1 MIRAGAGNITG
12 MHIGT
17 LNKSI
22 PGSSPGQAL
31 DVFSGREFG
40 ACPNSL
46 TPNQSLA

>member
-1 MIRAGAGNITG
+1 MIRGGAGNITG
-12 MHIGT
+12 MHAAP
-17 LNKSI
+17 LNTSI
-22 PGSSPGQAL
+22 R

>member
-1 MIRAGAGNITG
+1 MIRGGAGNITG
-12 MHIGT
+12 MHIAT

-22 PGSSPGQAL
+22 L

-46 TPNQSLA
+46 TSNQSLA